1 MPQNPFKNALYQ
13 LKSIEEFIPE
23 KDRQYLA
30 YLKQPQRILQVS
42 IPVKMDDGSI
52 KVYEGYRVQYN
63 DARGPFK
70 GGIRYHLQADLN
82 EVKALAF
89 WMAIKCATVNIPFG
103 GAKGGVQ
110 VDPKKLS
117 AAELERLTRGY
128 TRAIKDFIGPDKDVP
143 APDVYTNPQIMAW
156 IMDEFSQIKGYNV
169 PGVVTGKPVEVGGS
183 LGRDTATAQGGFYV
197 LENVVK
203 KLKLNPK
210 KLKIVIQGFGNA
222 GSVMAEL
229 VSQAGYQVV
238 GLSDSR
244 GGIYNDKGLDVKAV
258 IDHKK
263 QEGTVTTFPGV
274 KIVTNKQLLELPC
287 DILMPAALENQI
299 TKENAGRIKARF
311 ILELAN
317 GPTTPE
323 ADQKLFKKGIIVVPD
338 VLANAGG
345 VTVSYFEWVQNLANF
360 YWTKEDV
367 FKKLKPI
374 MIKSFEKVW
383 KTGQDYQVD
392 LRQAAFI
399 VALSRIIQA
408 IKVRE

>member
-244 GGIYNDKGLDVKAV
+244 GGI
-258 IDHKK
+258 
-263 QEGTVTTFPGV
+263 
-274 KIVTNKQLLELPC
+274 
-287 DILMPAALENQI
+287 
-299 TKENAGRIKARF
+299 
-311 ILELAN
+311 
-317 GPTTPE
+317 
-323 ADQKLFKKGIIVVPD
+323 
-338 VLANAGG
+338 
-345 VTVSYFEWVQNLANF
+345 
-360 YWTKEDV
+360 
-367 FKKLKPI
+367 
-374 MIKSFEKVW
+374 
-383 KTGQDYQVD
+383 
-392 LRQAAFI
+392 
-399 VALSRIIQA
+399 
-408 IKVRE
+408 